1 MTGPTAGNEP
11 RPPVDPPPT
20 DPTVGPGPED
30 PGVAD
35 VAPSPADA
43 FAPVAAFDAAVDGAF
58 DHLRGHPVVDRVMY
72 GASALGD
79 FSLIWAL
86 LGAAKSLRSERDEQ
100 AFLRLI
106 VCLSLESL
114 LVNQGIK
121 RLFRRTRP
129 APAGERPHHLRTPLT
144 TSFPS
149 GHASSGAFAA
159 ILLSDGSKVPIA
171 WWAVALVVAGSRV
184 HVRIHHASDIVAG
197 AALGTVLGLIA
208 RRLWRLPPRR

>member
-1 MTGPTAGNEP
+1 M
-11 RPPVDPPPT
+11 T
-20 DPTVGPGPED
+20 DPTAPPDPDPADADDPAGGLGPDD
-30 PGVAD
+30 PGVAE
-35 VAPSPADA
+35 VAPSPADS
-43 FAPVAAFDAAVDGAF
+43 FAAVAAFDAAVDGAF
-58 DHLRGHPVVDRVMY
+58 DHLRGNPVADRVMY
-72 GASALGD
+72 GAAALGD

-100 AFLRLI
+100 AFLRLV
-106 VCLSLESL
+106 VCLGAESL

-129 APAGERPHHLRTPLT
+129 EPEGERPHHLRTPLT

-171 WWAVALVVAGSRV
+171 WWAVALVVASSRI

-197 AALGTVLGLIA
+197 AALGTVLGLVA
-208 RRLWRLPPRR
+208 RRLWRLPPRT

>member
-1 MTGPTAGNEP
+1 MTDSP
-11 RPPVDPPPT
+11 DPL
-20 DPTVGPGPED
+20 DPDLHGAPGPDE
-30 PGVAD
+30 PGIAE
-35 VAPSPADA
+35 VAPSPADS
-43 FAPVAAFDAAVDGAF
+43 FAAVAAFDAAVDRAF
-58 DHLRGHPVVDRVMY
+58 DHLRGHPVADRVMY

-86 LGAAKSLRSERDEQ
+86 LGSAKSLRSERDEQ
-100 AFLRLI
+100 AFLRLV
-106 VCLSLESL
+106 VCLGAESL

-129 APAGERPHHLRTPLT
+129 APEGERPHHLRKPLT

-171 WWAVALVVAGSRV
+171 WWAVALVVASSRV

-197 AALGTVLGLIA
+197 AALGTVLGLVA
-208 RRLWRLPPRR
+208 RRLWRLPPRT

>member
-1 MTGPTAGNEP
+1 MSDPT
-11 RPPVDPPPT
+11 PPT
-20 DPTVGPGPED
+20 DEPPEIAGLGPDD
-30 PGVAD
+30 PGVAE
-35 VAPSPADA
+35 VAPSPADS
-43 FAPVAAFDAAVDGAF
+43 FAAVAAFDAAVDRAF
-58 DHLRGHPVVDRVMY
+58 DRLRGHRVVDQVMY

-86 LGAAKSLRSERDEQ
+86 LGSAKSLRSERDEQ
-100 AFLRLI
+100 AFLRLV
-106 VCLSLESL
+106 VCLGAESL
-114 LVNQGIK
+114 IVNQGIK

-129 APAGERPHHLRTPLT
+129 LPVGERPHHLRTPLT

-159 ILLSDGSKVPIA
+159 ILLSDGSAVPIA
-171 WWAVALVVAGSRV
+171 WWAVALLVASSRV

-197 AALGTVLGLIA
+197 AAVGTVLGLLA

>member
-1 MTGPTAGNEP
+1 MTDLG
-11 RPPVDPPPT
+11 
-20 DPTVGPGPED
+20 GPGGNLADDDLVATDLTADD
-30 PGVAD
+30 PGIAD

-43 FAPVAAFDAAVDGAF
+43 FAPVAAFDAAVDRAF
-58 DHLRGHPVVDRVMY
+58 DQLRGRPVADRVMY

-86 LGAAKSLRSERDEQ
+86 LGSARSLRSERDEQ
-100 AFLRLI
+100 AFLRLV
-106 VCLSLESL
+106 VCLAGESL

-121 RLFRRTRP
+121 RVFRRTRP
-129 APAGERPHHLRTPLT
+129 AVTTDRPHHLRAPLT

-159 ILLSDGSKVPIA
+159 VLLSDGSRVPA
-171 WWAVALVVAGSRV
+171 VWFLVALVVASSRI

-197 AALGTVLGLIA
+197 AALGTVLGIVV

>member
-1 MTGPTAGNEP
+1 MTDAPEP
-11 RPPVDPPPT
+11 PA
-20 DPTVGPGPED
+20 PGLGDVPAPDE
-30 PGVAD
+30 PGIAA
-35 VAPSPADA
+35 VAPSPADS
-43 FAPVAAFDAAVDGAF
+43 FAAVAAFDAAVDGAF
-58 DHLRGHPVVDRVMY
+58 DHLRGRPVADRVMY
-72 GASALGD
+72 AASALGD

-86 LGAAKSLRSERDEQ
+86 LGSAKSLRSERDEQ
-100 AFLRLI
+100 AFLRL
-106 VCLSLESL
+106 VVGLGLESL

-129 APAGERPHHLRTPLT
+129 APEGERPHHLRTPLT

-159 ILLSDGSKVPIA
+159 TLLSDGSKVPVA

-197 AALGTVLGLIA
+197 AALGTVLGLIV
-208 RRLWRLPPRR
+208 RRLWRLPPRS

>member
-1 MTGPTAGNEP
+1 MTDATEPGGNPDEREDVAP
-11 RPPVDPPPT
+11 DLTPD
-20 DPTVGPGPED
+20 D
-30 PGVAD
+30 PGIAD

-43 FAPVAAFDAAVDGAF
+43 FAPVAAFDAAVDRAF
-58 DHLRGHPVVDRVMY
+58 DQLRGHPIADRVMY
-72 GASALGD
+72 SASALGD

-86 LGAAKSLRSERDEQ
+86 LGSARSLRSERDEQ
-100 AFLRLI
+100 AFLRL
-106 VCLSLESL
+106 VACLAGESL

-129 APAGERPHHLRTPLT
+129 EVTTDRPHHLRAPLT

-159 ILLSDGSKVPIA
+159 VLLSDGSRVPA
-171 WWAVALVVAGSRV
+171 VWFLVALVVASSRI

-197 AALGTVLGLIA
+197 AALGTVLGIVV